1 MRKNVLTGIA
11 FFTLFLLLILGI
23 AMKDKLN
30 DYLSQEVM
38 IQVDDQVKN
47 AVLHRIDSLYNY
59 SLNERSYEYTF
70 LEFGAEGC
78 ISCRK
83 MKTVMEKVKKYYPNK
98 VNVVFVNT
106 LHAENQ
112 DIMNLFGIF
121 SIPAQILLD
130 KEGKLFYR
138 NTGYIPFEDL
148 SKYFN

>member
-11 FFTLFLLLILGI
+11 FSTLFLLLILGI

-30 DYLSQEVM
+30 DYLSQAVM
-38 IQVDDQVKN
+38 NQVDDQTKN
-47 AVLHRIDSLYNY
+47 SSMHIIDSLYNY
-59 SLNERSYEYTF
+59 TLNERSYEYTF

-83 MKTVMEKVKKYYPNK
+83 MKTVMEQVKQSYPDK

-106 LHAENQ
+106 LQAENQ
-112 DIMNLFGIF
+112 DIMNLFGIVG
-121 SIPAQILLD
+121 IPAQILLD
-130 KEGKLFYR
+130 KEGKMFYR